1 MPVYSTDPSF
11 CLLDQIQTQISQDG
25 SAKLPSF
32 ITYANNEIKITTTD
46 VTMTGSYVFTVTA
59 ALDTVFPTAKFKD
72 TSVTF

>member
-25 SAKLPSF
+25 SAKHPSF
-32 ITYANNEIKITTTD
+32 ITYANNEIKIMTTD

>member
-1 MPVYSTDPSF
+1 MPVYSTVPPF
-11 CLLDQIQTQISQDG
+11 CLLDKIQTQISLD
-25 SAKLPSF
+25 SSTKFTSF

-46 VTMTGSYVFTVTA
+46 VTLTGNYVFTVTA